1 MPSPV
6 NVSVNLDT
14 LELIVKTLA
23 HPELTAMAVLKNVN
37 VQVMI
42 VTMNSDVGLLGC
54 ILSQSNQHRFIVM
67 KGSFQSI
74 LSC

>member
-1 MPSPV
+1 MLSPV

-14 LELIVKTLA
+14 LELIVKTLV
-23 HPELTAMAVLKNVN
+23 HPELMVMAVLKNVN
-37 VQVMI
+37 VRVMN
-42 VTMNSDVGLLGC
+42 VNMNSDVGFLGF
-54 ILSQSNQHRFIVM
+54 ILFQSNQHHFIVM